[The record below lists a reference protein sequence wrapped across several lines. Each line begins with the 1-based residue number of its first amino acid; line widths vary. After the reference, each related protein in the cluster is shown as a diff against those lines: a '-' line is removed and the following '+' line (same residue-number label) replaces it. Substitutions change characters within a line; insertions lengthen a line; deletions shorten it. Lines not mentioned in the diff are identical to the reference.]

1 MNKKIL
7 ITVMIS
13 ALLVYI
19 SSCYN
24 NKEDILS
31 LPTISFTNDVLPIF
45 TGDNCGCHNYSNANS
60 SSPNEVRFT
69 YFDTTFGTG
78 GVVVSVARIVNTSAI
93 IARIDTIGKWVNG
106 LVGHPGAGIVDF
118 TPDQKTI
125 IKAWIAQGPPY
136 DRGGSSCNVSG
147 AVTYTSN
154 ILPIYNTTCKSA
166 NCHEGKGPQLT
177 YSLLVSKQ
185 STLTAMMNSAGASGH
200 PGGVI
205 GLTSCIVNT
214 FKAWI
219 AQGQPQ

>member
-7 ITVMIS
+7 VTVMIS
-13 ALLVYI
+13 TLLVYV

-31 LPTISFTNDVLPIF
+31 LPTVSFTTEVLPIF

-60 SSPNEVRFT
+60 TNPNEVRFT
-69 YFDTTFGTG
+69 FFDTVFSRTGT
-78 GVVVSVARIVNTSAI
+78 VVSVTRTVNPGAI
-93 IARIDTIGKWVNG
+93 IARIDTIRQWVNG
-106 LVGHPGAGIVDF
+106 TVSHPGAGIVDF

-125 IKAWIAQGPPY
+125 IKAWINQGPPY

-147 AVTYTSN
+147 AITYTTN

-166 NCHEGKGPQLT
+166 NCHEGKGPLLT

-185 STLTAMMNSAGASGH
+185 STLTAMMNSAGATGH

-219 AQGQPQ
+219 AQGQL